1 VYRERPA
8 SRMKKRD
15 DISWRKRESD
25 QELLQDL
32 MEGSIVVEC

>member
-1 VYRERPA
+1 
-8 SRMKKRD
+8 MKKRD

-32 MEGSIVVEC
+32 MEGSVVVEC